1 MWQSTEGGSMA
12 GAQRRP
18 IRCEPGRGGLARRWL
33 VLTLGLVALATVVV
47 ATAGG
52 GMAHAGDRGGT
63 WIPPADTAVR
73 VHGTAPRG
81 FTVHF
86 YDGAVWHLPTRSEA
100 RTECEEYHRLR
111 RRVRCRTEVRIW
123 YRDLGDLKRS
133 LRYVRQQ
140 LR

>member
-1 MWQSTEGGSMA
+1 MA
-12 GAQRRP
+12 GAQRWPAQRWP
-18 IRCEPGRGGLARRWL
+18 VQRWL
-33 VLTLGLVALATVVV
+33 VLTLGLLGLAVGVVV
-47 ATAGG
+47 AAGG
-52 GMAHAGDRGGT
+52 GAAHAGDRGGT

-111 RRVRCRTEVRIW
+111 RRVRCLTEVRIW

-140 LR
+140 AG